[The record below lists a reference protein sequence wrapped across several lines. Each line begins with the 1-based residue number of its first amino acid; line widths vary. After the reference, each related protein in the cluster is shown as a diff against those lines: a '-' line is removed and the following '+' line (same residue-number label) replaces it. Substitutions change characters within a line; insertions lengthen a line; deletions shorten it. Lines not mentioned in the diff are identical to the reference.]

1 MTQKQNVRPT
11 TDPTTGEPFAVFLP
25 RKGRTIKPEGE
36 ALVVDS
42 YLEKRILD
50 GELERFEP
58 PTPAPT
64 TSSRRGSSTTAAE
77 STPSTGA

>member
-11 TDPTTGEPFAVFLP
+11 KDPQTGEPFAVFLP
-25 RKGRTIKPEGE
+25 RKGRTINPEGE

-42 YLEKRILD
+42 YLEKRILE

-58 PTPAPT
+58 ALAT
-64 TSSRRGSSTTAAE
+64 TSARARSTATAAE

>member
-1 MTQKQNVRPT
+1 MTQKQNLRPT
-11 TDPTTGEPFAVFLP
+11 KDPSTGKPFSVFLP
-25 RKGRTIKPEGE
+25 RKGRTIQPEGE

-58 PTPAPT
+58 VTPT
-64 TSSRRGSSTTAAE
+64 TSSRRSNTPAPE